1 MTAIPATVHTG
12 NMSKTGHPMCEESP
26 ISVAVAG
33 TDDWLGGRIG
43 RRLAGSGLAV
53 RDVGTGSS
61 SLHQV
66 TTLVLV
72 PHLVPRSA
80 NPARDVG
87 LASCGITLAAAAL
100 GKVEHV
106 VLVSLV
112 GADTG
117 RPGHLGA
124 LGRLE
129 ALVLASG
136 SRVTL
141 IRTMQVYGAAY
152 DPGPFIELMHQ
163 ALRLQPARF
172 EPIEIEPVF
181 VGDVVEAL
189 KAAVDGRLP
198 PDIFEMAGPRRVR
211 VTEFVRHLESHVHLE
226 AATSITRRFLKFP
239 STRRAA
245 NALGVLLE
253 SQPMATRRPA
263 RPRIETTHRQQP
275 VGKANRTHAPTE
287 AA

>member
-1 MTAIPATVHTG
+1 
-12 NMSKTGHPMCEESP
+12 MSNATGHPLCEESP

-33 TDDWLGGRIG
+33 TDDWLSRRIG

-66 TTLVLV
+66 NTLVLV
-72 PHLVPRSA
+72 PRLVPQSA

-87 LASCGITLAAAAL
+87 MAQCGITLAAAAL

-112 GADTG
+112 GADPV

-141 IRTMQVYGAAY
+141 IRATQVYGAAN
-152 DPGPFIELMHQ
+152 DPGPFIELIHH
-163 ALRLQPARF
+163 ALCLQPARLA
-172 EPIEIEPVF
+172 PIEIEPVF
-181 VGDVVEAL
+181 VGDVVKAL
-189 KAAVDGRLP
+189 EAAVDGRLP
-198 PDIFEMAGPRRVR
+198 PEIFEMAGHRRIK
-211 VTEFVRHLESHVHLE
+211 VTEFVQRFERHAHLKE
-226 AATSITRRFLKFP
+226 TTSVTRRFFKLP
-239 STRRAA
+239 SKRRGAR
-245 NALGVLLE
+245 ALGDLLE
-253 SQPMATRRPA
+253 SQPLAIRRHPRPSVATDGEEQTLATPNPA
-263 RPRIETTHRQQP
+263 H
-275 VGKANRTHAPTE
+275 VPTE